1 MLEQSQTVQS
11 LAGLSPKW
19 ALGRFGFAVALLVF
33 EAAVIVLVAL
43 VTGVGYHQATY
54 GDAGDILHFASI
66 GALTSLLFALPV
78 IFRDEY
84 KFQDFLEG
92 KRAPSRTFMLW
103 NTAFLCLAVVGF
115 LTKTTGIFSRGWLV
129 VFYVVGLCA
138 VISLD
143 ATVARVIAIAIAKG
157 RVASRRLMLVGAD
170 DEIKRMSEAV
180 EAPRAGFRI
189 VASARLPA
197 GSRTGMIE

>member
-1 MLEQSQTVQS
+1 MLDQTQTVQS

-19 ALGRFGFAVALLVF
+19 ALGRFGFAVALLAV
-33 EAAVIVLVAL
+33 EAAIIVLLAL
-43 VTGVGYHQATY
+43 VTGVGYHHAMY
-54 GDAGDILHFASI
+54 GDAGDIVHFASI

-78 IFRDEY
+78 VFRDEY

-143 ATVARVIAIAIAKG
+143 ATVAPSDGTRLVAPWQRSLTLIGLSWLGLLIAFANRVVCSAELN
-157 RVASRRLMLVGAD
+157 SRGIIVND
-170 DEIKRMSEAV
+170 C
-180 EAPRAGFRI
+180 AGT
-189 VASARLPA
+189 S
-197 GSRTGMIE
+197 